1 MESLKKEIIKL
12 KKEKQIAIL
21 AHYYVPA
28 EVQDL
33 ADYVGD
39 SYYLSKI
46 GTEIKAE
53 TLCFCGVSF
62 MGESGK
68 VLNPK
73 KTVIVPDLKSDC
85 PMAHMASSDII
96 TKMRNDYED
105 LAVVCYVNSTA
116 ELKANSDVCV
126 TSSNAEKIVKA
137 LPNKNIFFV
146 PDQNLGGHIASK
158 ISDKKFV
165 LNDGYCPVHHNMTV
179 ENVLEAKKAYP
190 NAEFLVHPECKPE
203 VVSLSNYAGS
213 TSGIIEYATNSSATE
228 FIIGTELGVMHQL
241 QEKNSNKKFYPLHED
256 LICPGMK
263 LNTLEAL
270 RNCLLDPSAH
280 TITLDEELRS
290 QSLFSLEK
298 MLELSK

>member
-21 AHYYVPA
+21 AHYYVPG

-46 GTEIKAE
+46 GTEIDAK

-68 VLNPK
+68 ILNPD
-73 KTVIVPDLKSDC
+73 KTIIVPDLNSDC
-85 PMAHMASSDII
+85 PMAHMASPEVIAQ
-96 TKMRNDYED
+96 MRKTHHD

-126 TSSNAEKIVKA
+126 TSSNAEKVIKS
-137 LPNKNIFFV
+137 LPNQNIFFV
-146 PDQNLGGHIASK
+146 PDQNLGDYIASRVSNK
-158 ISDKKFV
+158 NFI
-165 LNDGYCPVHHNMTV
+165 LNKGYCPVHHNMTAK
-179 ENVLEAKKAYP
+179 NVLNAKKAHP
-190 NAEFLVHPECKPE
+190 SAELLVHPECKPE
-203 VVSLSNYAGS
+203 VVALSDYAGS
-213 TSGIIEYATNSSATE
+213 TSGIIEYATKSSKTE
-228 FIIGTELGVMHQL
+228 FIIGTELGVIHQL
-241 QEKNSNKKFYPLHED
+241 KVNNPNKDFYPLDEN

-270 RNCLLDPSAH
+270 KDCLLDPSSH
-280 TITLDEELRS
+280 TITLDEKLRS
-290 QSLFSLEK
+290 ESLFSLKK
-298 MLELSK
+298 MLELS